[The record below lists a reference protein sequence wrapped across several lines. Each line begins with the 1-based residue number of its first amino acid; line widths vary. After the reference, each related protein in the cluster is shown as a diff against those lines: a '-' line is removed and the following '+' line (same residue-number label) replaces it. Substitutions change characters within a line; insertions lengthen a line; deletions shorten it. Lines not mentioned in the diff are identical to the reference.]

1 MKRASV
7 VVHTL
12 LLVLLAGSAMAQ
24 EWTAEQKEVI
34 AQIKAIWDVEIR
46 AIQEKNADLWLAAFP
61 CDKDAY
67 HWIASEGAPLQMMN
81 LRPRMYREGLYWQLK
96 RVNWLDLR
104 PLSIKIDGDVALVH
118 FYDTWIVE
126 NYKGEIS
133 QLENKKFLVFRKKSG
148 RWTFLGGM
156 ASSR

>member
-46 AIQEKNADLWLAAFP
+46 AIQEKNAN
-61 CDKDAY
+61 
-67 HWIASEGAPLQMMN
+67 SGQ
-81 LRPRMYREGLYWQLK
+81 
-96 RVNWLDLR
+96 
-104 PLSIKIDGDVALVH
+104 
-118 FYDTWIVE
+118 
-126 NYKGEIS
+126 NYAK
-133 QLENKKFLVFRKKSG
+133 NPV
-148 RWTFLGGM
+148 
-156 ASSR
+156 